1 MDPVS
6 IIAAATTAYNAIKKG
21 IEIGREIQDMG
32 GQLATWAG
40 AVSDIDFLERKNEDP
55 PWYKEFSKSVQE
67 EAIAIFA
74 AKKQLEQQRNEL
86 RTYIQYSMGQSAW
99 DELLRIEAKVR
110 MQRSQHEHRKAEI
123 KEAIVSAALI
133 ALMVT
138 SVTAFL
144 TVVIWLYMENQR

>member
-21 IEIGREIQDMG
+21 IEIGREMQDMG

-40 AVSDIDFLERKNEDP
+40 AISDIDFLERKNEDP
-55 PWYKEFSKSVQE
+55 PWYRAFSRSVQA
-67 EAIAIFA
+67 EAIEIFA
-74 AKKQLEQQRNEL
+74 AKRQLEQQRNEL

-110 MQRSQHEHRKAEI
+110 MQRSEHEHRRAEM
-123 KEAIVSAALI
+123 KEMIVSGLLI
-133 ALMVT
+133 FAMVM
-138 SVTAFL
+138 SVTGFL
-144 TVVIWLYMENQR
+144 TVVAWLYMENHQ

>member
-1 MDPVS
+1 VDPVS

-40 AVSDIDFLERKNEDP
+40 AVSDIDFLERKAEDP
-55 PWYKEFSKSVQE
+55 PWYKAFSQSVQQ
-67 EAIAIFA
+67 EAIAIFT

-86 RTYIQYSMGQSAW
+86 RTYIQFSMGQSAW

-110 MQRSQHEHRKAEI
+110 KQRADHEHRKAEI
-123 KEAIVSAALI
+123 KEAIVSALLI
-133 ALMVT
+133 LVMVT
-138 SVTAFL
+138 SVTGFL
-144 TVVIWLYMENQR
+144 TIVAWLWMENHQ

>member
-40 AVSDIDFLERKNEDP
+40 AVSDIDFLERKAEDP
-55 PWYKEFSKSVQE
+55 PWYKAFSQSVQQ

-86 RTYIQYSMGQSAW
+86 RTYIQFSMGQSAW

-110 MQRSQHEHRKAEI
+110 KQRADHEHRKAEI
-123 KEAIVSAALI
+123 KEAIVSAVLI
-133 ALMVT
+133 LVMVT
-138 SVTAFL
+138 SVTGFL
-144 TVVIWLYMENQR
+144 TIVAWLWMENNR

>member
-1 MDPVS
+1 MDPVT
-6 IIAAATTAYNAIKKG
+6 IIAAATTAFNAIKRG
-21 IEIGREIQDMG
+21 IEFGRELQDMG

-40 AVSDIDFLERKNEDP
+40 AVSDIDFLERKAEDP
-55 PWYKEFSKSVQE
+55 PWYKAFSQSVQQ

-110 MQRSQHEHRKAEI
+110 KQRAEHEHRKAEI
-123 KEAIVSAALI
+123 KETIVSALLI
-133 ALMVT
+133 LVMVT
-138 SVTAFL
+138 SVTGFL
-144 TVVIWLYMENQR
+144 TIVAWLWMENNR

>member
-1 MDPVS
+1 VDPLS
-6 IIAAATTAYNAIKKG
+6 IIAAATTAYNAIKRG

-40 AVSDIDFLERKNEDP
+40 AVSDIDFLERKAEDP
-55 PWYKEFSKSVQE
+55 PWYKAFSQSVQQ

-110 MQRSQHEHRKAEI
+110 KQRADHEHRKAEI
-123 KEAIVSAALI
+123 KETIVSALLI
-133 ALMVT
+133 LVMVT
-138 SVTAFL
+138 SVTGFL
-144 TVVIWLYMENQR
+144 TIVAWLWMENNR

>member
-1 MDPVS
+1 MDRVS

-40 AVSDIDFLERKNEDP
+40 AVSDIDFLERKEEDP
-55 PWYKEFSKSVQE
+55 PWYKAFSQSVQQ
-67 EAIAIFA
+67 EAIAIFT

-110 MQRSQHEHRKAEI
+110 KQRADHQHRKAEI
-123 KEAIVSAALI
+123 KEAIVSALLI
-133 ALMVT
+133 LVMVT
-138 SVTAFL
+138 SVTGFL
-144 TVVIWLYMENQR
+144 TIVAWLWMENHQ

>member
-1 MDPVS
+1 VDPVT

-40 AVSDIDFLERKNEDP
+40 AVSDIDFLERKAEDP
-55 PWYKEFSKSVQE
+55 PWYKAFSQSVQQ
-67 EAIAIFA
+67 EAIAIFT

-86 RTYIQYSMGQSAW
+86 RTYIQFSMGQSAW

-110 MQRSQHEHRKAEI
+110 KQRADHEHRKAEI
-123 KEAIVSAALI
+123 KEAIVSALLI
-133 ALMVT
+133 LVMVT
-138 SVTAFL
+138 SVTGFL
-144 TVVIWLYMENQR
+144 TIVAWLWMENNR

>member
-1 MDPVS
+1 VDPVS
-6 IIAAATTAYNAIKKG
+6 IIAAATTAYNAIKRG

-40 AVSDIDFLERKNEDP
+40 AVSDIDFLERKAEDP
-55 PWYKEFSKSVQE
+55 PWYKAFSQSVQQ
-67 EAIAIFA
+67 EAIAIFT

-110 MQRSQHEHRKAEI
+110 KQRADHEHRKAEI
-123 KEAIVSAALI
+123 KEAIVSALLI
-133 ALMVT
+133 LVMVT
-138 SVTAFL
+138 SVTGFL
-144 TVVIWLYMENQR
+144 TIVAWLWMENNR

>member
-1 MDPVS
+1 VDPVS

-40 AVSDIDFLERKNEDP
+40 AVSDIDFLERKAEDP
-55 PWYKEFSKSVQE
+55 PWYKAFSQSVQQ
-67 EAIAIFA
+67 EAIAIFT

-110 MQRSQHEHRKAEI
+110 KQRADHEHRKAEI
-123 KEAIVSAALI
+123 KEAIVSAVLI
-133 ALMVT
+133 LVMVT
-138 SVTAFL
+138 SVTGFL
-144 TVVIWLYMENQR
+144 TIVAWLWMENNR

>member
-21 IEIGREIQDMG
+21 IEIGREMQDMG

-40 AVSDIDFLERKNEDP
+40 AISDIDFLERKNEDP
-55 PWYKEFSKSVQE
+55 PWYRAFSKSVQA
-67 EAIAIFA
+67 EAIEIFA
-74 AKKQLEQQRNEL
+74 AKRQLEQQRNEL

-110 MQRSQHEHRKAEI
+110 MQRSEHEHRRAEV
-123 KEAIVSAALI
+123 KEMIVSGLLI
-133 ALMVT
+133 FAMVT
-138 SVTAFL
+138 SVTGFL
-144 TVVIWLYMENQR
+144 TVVAWLYMENHQ

>member
-21 IEIGREIQDMG
+21 IEIGREMQDMG

-40 AVSDIDFLERKNEDP
+40 AISDIDFLERKNEDP
-55 PWYKEFSKSVQE
+55 PWYRAFSRSVQA
-67 EAIAIFA
+67 EAIEIFA
-74 AKKQLEQQRNEL
+74 AKRQLEQQRNEL

-110 MQRSQHEHRKAEI
+110 MQRSEHEHRRAEI
-123 KEAIVSAALI
+123 KEMIVSGLLI
-133 ALMVT
+133 FAMVT
-138 SVTAFL
+138 SVTGFL
-144 TVVIWLYMENQR
+144 TIVAWLYMENH

>member
-1 MDPVS
+1 VDPLS
-6 IIAAATTAYNAIKKG
+6 IIAAATTAYNAIKRG

-40 AVSDIDFLERKNEDP
+40 AVSDIDFLERKAEDP
-55 PWYKEFSKSVQE
+55 PWYKAFSQSVQQ

-110 MQRSQHEHRKAEI
+110 KQRAEHEHRKAEI
-123 KEAIVSAALI
+123 KEAIVSTLLI
-133 ALMVT
+133 LVMVT
-138 SVTAFL
+138 SVTGFL
-144 TVVIWLYMENQR
+144 TIVAWLWMENNR